1 MPLASA
7 QENRNAS
14 STGTARLVAALS
26 SGVLV
31 ASMLAFSGCGGRAQD
46 GLADADREQLEN
58 AASLALERLE
68 VDAEKRHDVLRG
80 LQDQLLLSGEEHVAR
95 NVQALDHE
103 MGELSEEELSEL
115 ASAAGGTN
123 ARIGTSGGGN
133 ISLGPRAN
141 TQTQLGTSGATSG
154 TSFGT
159 SVGGTSARPGTAS
172 ARFAS
177 IACDSFGELEAV
189 DESANT
195 VAFRL
200 SCVSAASRP
209 VIAWPSLEG
218 PGPYQVVTVAI
229 DVQTAAN
236 IQTTSEAALEAALES
251 WIWTTRVSG
260 RSVEYAGPPL
270 SAAGGA
276 GVLVAVVEAAD
287 GSVAVF
293 MAVVL

>member
-1 MPLASA
+1 MPRARA
-7 QENRNAS
+7 HGIQDS
-14 STGTARLVAALS
+14 SSVGRLWPAAWLPPD
-26 SGVLV
+26 VLV
-31 ASMLAFSGCGGRAQD
+31 ACVLVLAGCGGQAQD
-46 GLADADREQLEN
+46 GLTDGDRERLEN

-141 TQTQLGTSGATSG
+141 TQTQVGTPGATSG
-154 TSFGT
+154 TSLGT

-177 IACDSFGELEAV
+177 IACDSFGELEPV
-189 DESANT
+189 DVSGNT
-195 VAFRL
+195 VAFRI
-200 SCVSAASRP
+200 SCLSAASRP

-229 DVQTAAN
+229 DLQTAAN

-276 GVLVAVVEAAD
+276 GVMVAVVEAAD
-287 GSVAVF
+287 GSTAVF